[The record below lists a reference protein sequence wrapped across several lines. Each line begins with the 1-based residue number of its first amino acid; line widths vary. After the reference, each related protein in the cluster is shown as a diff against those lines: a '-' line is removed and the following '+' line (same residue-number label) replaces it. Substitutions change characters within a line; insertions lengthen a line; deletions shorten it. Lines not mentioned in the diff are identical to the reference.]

1 MNRRIFL
8 LAFGT
13 FATGTNTFV
22 IVGILPQIAR
32 ELDAP
37 ISLVGLSAGA
47 TAVAYAISAPL
58 LPALL
63 SRFSHKTI
71 LAISLSSFIVI
82 LAATTLVDDVYSF
95 LAMRA
100 LVGLAAAGFT
110 PQASAVAFS
119 LTAPQH
125 RGRAISA
132 VLLGLVLATAV
143 SAPIGTVIGNTW
155 GYRAT
160 LWYVA
165 LLGLVALVALIG
177 VPHQKP
183 LRAVAGM
190 RHRLR
195 ALSRPAVLA
204 IASTTALIS
213 AGNATIFVYFA
224 PLLSATA
231 GLNPSEIA
239 IALAVYGAAGI
250 IAIIIVGRLIDR
262 LGGFKVTLIAVAG
275 MIVAGLAFPIAPELI
290 AVGVVVLVW
299 GVFSDLYGAAQQYEL
314 GLLEDEDPAP
324 VFAINTSSLFIGTAL
339 GTGLGSLVLHL
350 GGPTLL
356 PFAAGG
362 PLAIALIATSASIL
376 RKRSNRVKI
385 VQTST
390 RVDCDGETRGSKEI
404 DMATSAQHGSVIV
417 VGSLNHDLFRYVDSL
432 PQAGETVLAAEVA
445 VGIGGKG
452 ANQAVAAR
460 LVGSRVVFVG
470 AVGDDSAGTDARS
483 ALEQA
488 GITTTHLST
497 VPTAGTGTAVITVD
511 RVGENTIVVDSGANR
526 AVDPATAA
534 ELVRQLS
541 PRGQSVVLCQGE
553 LPAAVVD
560 AVAEAAHST
569 GSRFVLNLAP
579 IIDVARDTLAQADPL
594 VVNEGE
600 AQRLLGTEAGDPAS
614 ELHARYGGAVVM
626 TLGARGARLI
636 DDRVDLLI
644 AGKKVDAVVDTTGAG
659 DAFTG
664 VLASALARGLSLE
677 QAVNFGVAAGGFAV
691 GASGT
696 IDSYPGAADLP
707 GWESADEQGA
717 A

>member
-63 SRFSHKTI
+63 SRFSHRTI
-71 LAISLSSFIVI
+71 LAISLTSFIAI
-82 LAATTLVDDVYSF
+82 LAATTLVDDAYSF

-119 LTAPQH
+119 LVAPRH

-143 SAPIGTVIGNTW
+143 SAPIGTLIGNTW

-165 LLGLVALVALIG
+165 LLGLVALVALIW
-177 VPHQKP
+177 VPQQ
-183 LRAVAGM
+183 RRVRSVTGM

-195 ALSRPAVLA
+195 PLRRPAVVA
-204 IASTTALIS
+204 IAGTTALIS
-213 AGNATIFVYFA
+213 AGNATVYVFFA

-239 IALAVYGAAGI
+239 IALGIYGAAGI
-250 IAIIIVGRLIDR
+250 VAIIIVGRLIDR
-262 LGGFKVTLIAVAG
+262 LGGFKVTLIAVVG
-275 MIVAGLAFPIAPELI
+275 MIVTSLAFPIAPQLI
-290 AVGVVVLVW
+290 AAGVVVLVW

-324 VFAINTSSLFIGTAL
+324 VFAINTSSLFVGTAL
-339 GTGLGSLVLHL
+339 GTGLGSLVLQF
-350 GGPTLL
+350 GEPALL
-356 PFAAGG
+356 PVAACA
-362 PLAIALIATSASIL
+362 PLTLAAAATVSSIL
-376 RKRSNRVKI
+376 RKRSKRVKI
-385 VQTST
+385 VETST
-390 RVDCDGETRGSKEI
+390 RVDNEGTPRGSKEI
-404 DMATSAQHGSVIV
+404 GMATSAERGSVIV
-417 VGSLNHDLFRYVDSL
+417 VGSVNQDLFRYVDSL
-432 PQAGETVLAAEVA
+432 PQAGETVFATGVAAA
-445 VGIGGKG
+445 LGGKG
-452 ANQAVAAR
+452 ANQAVASR
-460 LVGSRVVFVG
+460 LVGSDVVFVG
-470 AVGDDSAGTDARS
+470 AVGADQAGTDARS
-483 ALEQA
+483 ALERV
-488 GITTTHLST
+488 GISTTHLAT
-497 VPTAGTGTAVITVD
+497 VDTAGTGTALIIVD
-511 RVGENTIVVDSGANR
+511 RAGENTIVVDSGANR
-526 AVDPATAA
+526 AVSPETAA
-534 ELVRQLS
+534 EVVRELAG
-541 PRGQSVVLCQGE
+541 RGSSVVLCQGE
-553 LPAAVVD
+553 LPATVVD
-560 AVAEAAHST
+560 AVAEAARAT

-579 IIDVARDTLAQADPL
+579 VIDVATTTLAHAYPL
-594 VVNEGE
+594 IVNEVE
-600 AQRLLGTEAGDPAS
+600 ADRLVGTTVQDAAA
-614 ELHARYGGAVVM
+614 ELHARYGGAVVV

-636 DDRVDLLI
+636 DDGVDTLI
-644 AGKKVDAVVDTTGAG
+644 AGSKVDAVDTTGAG

-664 VLASALARGLSLE
+664 VLASALARGMRLE
-677 QAVNFGVAAGGFAV
+677 EAVRFGVAAGGIAV
-691 GASGT
+691 GAHGT
-696 IDSYPGAADLP
+696 AASYPRAADLI
-707 GWESADEQGA
+707 GWDQADEQGA